1 VPSGK
6 SREPSANEAVLSPAE
21 AAREIGVDE
30 RTVRR
35 WAAAEV
41 IPVRHTV
48 AGHHL
53 VMASTVRALQELS
66 RSGVPLNTRTLRGR
80 FSQKSHTEEVR
91 SQPKTS

>member
-1 VPSGK
+1 L
-6 SREPSANEAVLSPAE
+6 LSPAQ

-41 IPVRHTV
+41 IPARHTV

-53 VMASTVRALQELS
+53 VTASTVRALQELS

-80 FSQKSHTEEVR
+80 FEQPQQSQEER
-91 SQPKTS
+91 

>member
-1 VPSGK
+1 MPPGNT
-6 SREPSANEAVLSPAE
+6 REPSANEALLSPAQ

-35 WAAAEV
+35 WAAADV

-53 VMASTVRALQELS
+53 VTASTVHALQELS

-80 FSQKSHTEEVR
+80 FSKKSYTEEVR
-91 SQPKTS
+91 SQPKAS

>member
-1 VPSGK
+1 M
-6 SREPSANEAVLSPAE
+6 LSPAQ
-21 AAREIGVDE
+21 AARELGVDE

-35 WAAAEV
+35 WAATDV

-53 VMASTVRALQELS
+53 VASSTVRALQALS

-80 FSQKSHTEEVR
+80 SLQLEEER
-91 SQPKTS
+91 TPPPS